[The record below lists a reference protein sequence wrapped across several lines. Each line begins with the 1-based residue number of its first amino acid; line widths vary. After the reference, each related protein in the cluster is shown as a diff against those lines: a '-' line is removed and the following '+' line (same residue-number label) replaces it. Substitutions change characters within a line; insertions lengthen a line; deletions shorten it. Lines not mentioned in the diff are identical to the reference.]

1 MSEVLCDVS
10 PIPTTRGGSC
20 LQQHSR
26 PCDTFAQV
34 SASFIPQPAQCFHE
48 LILVVEDL
56 LKRIADTDDADL
68 RRRRVQV
75 RNEML
80 ALQHTLGF
88 SIDAAR

>member
-10 PIPTTRGGSC
+10 PIPTARAASC

-26 PCDTFAQV
+26 PYDIFCCVNAP
-34 SASFIPQPAQCFHE
+34 FIPHPAQCFHE

-68 RRRRVQV
+68 RRKRAQV
-75 RNEML
+75 RAEML
-80 ALQHTLGF
+80 ALQHTLGL
-88 SIDAAR
+88 SGIERT